1 MGTVE
6 EWFVAKLKPGDVFTF
21 SGRNLELI
29 RMHNM
34 EVIVRKS
41 KSKKGRIPAWMG
53 GRMSFSAHLSDL
65 LKNAL
70 FENQNQETPEFKS
83 LRPVFYQQ
91 KKESIVPQP
100 HQFLIERFET
110 KKAFILFFI
119 LLKAMQFTKPWLV

>member
-1 MGTVE
+1 MRHRLSMGTIVSDANLKVRYQKGGYLGAVE

-41 KSKKGRIPAWMG
+41 KSKKSRIPSWMG

-65 LKNAL
+65 LKKAL
-70 FENQNQETPEFKS
+70 FNQRNQDTPEFKA
-83 LRPVFYQQ
+83 LEPVFYQQ
-91 KKESIVPQP
+91 QRESIIPQP
-100 HQFLIERFET
+100 HQFLI
-110 KKAFILFFI
+110 
-119 LLKAMQFTKPWLV
+119 